1 MTSKPMGFGTVLTVS
16 GLPASD
22 TRRWSARRKGE
33 IVAAVEGGLLS
44 AEEACSIYEL
54 SMDEFLS
61 WKSAVAQHGLAGL
74 RARHPRQTER
84 GQAQHERRS
93 FSALNVGR
101 WGSRME
107 PEQSMTSATNETESG
122 HEPGLAGSN
131 QCKSPGPALPQARE
145 AGQNGRRQRPALS
158 YPCCSRGC
166 GCYEPRSFLGSE
178 HDPAERRD
186 SPFLTLHREMNRLFD
201 DVFNRFDSGMP
212 SFVGRASALSGWSW
226 PSIEVNATDNEIRV
240 SAELPGMDEKDVELL
255 INEGVL
261 TIRGEKKSGA
271 EDQGRRFSEHHY
283 GRFERSIALPFELKE
298 DRAEASFKNG
308 VLTVVLP
315 KSAKAR
321 ESAKRI
327 AINSKKDTQH

>member
-61 WKSAVAQHGLAGL
+61 WKSAVALHGLAGL

-107 PEQSMTSATNETESG
+107 PEQSMTSATNETERTNRDWRDRTNAKAPARLCRKRARLG
-122 HEPGLAGSN
+122 RTGAGSV
-131 QCKSPGPALPQARE
+131 
-145 AGQNGRRQRPALS
+145 RRSHIHVAQEDVAAM
-158 YPCCSRGC
+158 SRG
-166 GCYEPRSFLGSE
+166 RSSVPSTTQQSDE
-178 HDPAERRD
+178 TA
-186 SPFLTLHREMNRLFD
+186 
-201 DVFNRFDSGMP
+201 RF
-212 SFVGRASALSGWSW
+212 
-226 PSIEVNATDNEIRV
+226 
-240 SAELPGMDEKDVELL
+240 
-255 INEGVL
+255 
-261 TIRGEKKSGA
+261 
-271 EDQGRRFSEHHY
+271 
-283 GRFERSIALPFELKE
+283 
-298 DRAEASFKNG
+298 
-308 VLTVVLP
+308 
-315 KSAKAR
+315 
-321 ESAKRI
+321 
-327 AINSKKDTQH
+327 

>member
-1 MTSKPMGFGTVLTVS
+1 VLTVP
-16 GLPASD
+16 GLPASG

-44 AEEACSIYEL
+44 TEEACSIYEL

-107 PEQSMTSATNETESG
+107 PEQSMTSATNEIESG

-131 QCKSPGPALPQARE
+131 QCKSPGPALPQACE
-145 AGQNGRRQRPALS
+145 AGQNGRRQPPALS

-166 GCYEPRSFLGSE
+166 GYEPRSFLGSE
-178 HDPAERRD
+178 HDAAERRG

-212 SFVGRASALSGWSW
+212 SFVGRASAWSGSFW

-261 TIRGEKKSGA
+261 TIRGEKKVGA
-271 EDQGRRFSEHHY
+271 KDRGRRFSEHHY
-283 GRFERSIALPFELKE
+283 GRFERSIALRFELKE